1 MQRDILRS
9 EGRLPGGGRV
19 MLYNT
24 LHHRWLRLIAAVV
37 GELIAAAALNLFI
50 VPLNLYNGGLLG
62 LCQIIRTLMQDYL
75 HISFGAYDV
84 AGIFYFILNIPILLF
99 AYKTLGRSFVLKT
112 LVCTASYSL
121 FYSLIPIPATP
132 IVEDY
137 LTACLLGGIL
147 AGVGSGIVLTC
158 GGSGGGLDI
167 VGLCLSK
174 RGSGFTVGKF
184 SLSFNAVLYTACLIL
199 FSPSVAIYS
208 VIYNF
213 FTAMVLDRVHQQNV
227 SVQALIFTREDQDA
241 LARFIIE
248 KLGRSVTYWNGVG
261 AYTGEGV
268 HVLCVCLSKF
278 EIEELLHVVHT
289 MDPHAFVTAQEGT
302 RIYGNF
308 MRKVG
313 D

>member
-1 MQRDILRS
+1 
-9 EGRLPGGGRV
+9 

-37 GELIAAAALNLFI
+37 GELISAAALNLFI

-62 LCQIIRTLMQDYL
+62 LCQIIRTLMQEYL

-84 AGIFYFILNIPILLF
+84 AGIFYFIINIPILLF

-112 LVCTASYSL
+112 LICTASYSL
-121 FYSLIPIPATP
+121 FYSLIPIPLTP

-174 RGSGFTVGKF
+174 RGSAFTVGKF
-184 SLSFNAVLYTACLIL
+184 SLSFNAFLYAACLIL
-199 FSPSVAIYS
+199 FSPAVAIYS

-227 SVQALIFTREDQDA
+227 SVQALIFTREDQEA

-278 EIEELLHVVHT
+278 EIEELLHAVHT

-308 MRKVG
+308 TRKVG